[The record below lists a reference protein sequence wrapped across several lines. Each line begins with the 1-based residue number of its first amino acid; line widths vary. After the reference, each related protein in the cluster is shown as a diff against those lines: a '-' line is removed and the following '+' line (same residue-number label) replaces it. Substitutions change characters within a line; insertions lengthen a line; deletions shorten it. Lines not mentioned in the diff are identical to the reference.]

1 MLTNK
6 KVEVKVIDVDWE
18 RWIVNFEVVQILVII
33 HFTGGVG
40 NDAGMCIFLVE
51 VKTGLIKLWDLEN
64 QGVVVTKNNYNMDE
78 EIIVVGM
85 SNFSNVVDA
94 EVQETDVIVIVK
106 LETVPDGV
114 RIIISSEVVNGIDF
128 YILAEIQENDD

>member
-1 MLTNK
+1 
-6 KVEVKVIDVDWE
+6 
-18 RWIVNFEVVQILVII
+18 
-33 HFTGGVG
+33 
-40 NDAGMCIFLVE
+40 
-51 VKTGLIKLWDLEN
+51 
-64 QGVVVTKNNYNMDE
+64 MDE